1 MCNQFLGDAY
11 ATLFMNL
18 LDFIVLLQRRRI
30 YYIFGYVLKFYVKVN
45 KYILELPFVP
55 ALHKLTFIYLAVERE
70 ETVRNYEINAFIE
83 ILQ

>member
-30 YYIFGYVLKFYVKVN
+30 YYIFGYVLKFDVKVN
-45 KYILELPFVP
+45 KYILELPFVL
-55 ALHKLTFIYLAVERE
+55 ALHKLAFLYLAVERQ
-70 ETVRNYEINAFIE
+70 ETVRNYENE
-83 ILQ
+83 CVN

>member
-45 KYILELPFVP
+45 KYILELPFVL
-55 ALHKLTFIYLAVERE
+55 ALHKLAFLYLAVERQ
-70 ETVRNYEINAFIE
+70 ETVRNYENE
-83 ILQ
+83 CVN